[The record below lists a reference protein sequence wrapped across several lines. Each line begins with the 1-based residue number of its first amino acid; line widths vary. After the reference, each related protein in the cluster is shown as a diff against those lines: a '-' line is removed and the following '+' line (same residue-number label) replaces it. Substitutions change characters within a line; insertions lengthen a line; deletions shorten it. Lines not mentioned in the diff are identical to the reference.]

1 MTDLIVQ
8 SSTPLE
14 GQIESLNQWLH
25 QTPITSRP
33 LSPNARR
40 YIGVPEDSALQARI
54 EAAGMD
60 AAFVPQNR
68 RWNDLRLL
76 AMDMDSTL
84 ITIECID
91 ELADMAGVK
100 PHVAAITAAAM
111 RGELDFQESLR
122 QRVGFLRDLPVA
134 VLDEV
139 YDSRLQLSPGAQS
152 LLHDARSAGMTTL
165 LVSGGFTYFTQRLQ
179 QRLGLNET
187 RSNDLEIKDGRLTGK
202 IVGPIVD
209 GLAKAKAVRDVATRI
224 GADREAILV
233 IGDGANDLPMMQLAG
248 VSIAYRAKPAVQ
260 KAATHALNRAGLDGV
275 RHLFT

>member
-14 GQIESLNQWLH
+14 GQIESLDQWLL

-33 LSPNARR
+33 LSPHARR
-40 YIGVPEDSALQARI
+40 YIGVPEDPELRDRI

-68 RWNDLRLL
+68 RWSDLRLL

-100 PHVAAITAAAM
+100 PLVAAITEKAM

-122 QRVGFLRDLPVA
+122 QRVGYLRDLPVS
-134 VLDEV
+134 VLEEV
-139 YDSRLQLSPGAQS
+139 YTRKLTLSSGAQS

-165 LVSGGFTYFTQRLQ
+165 LVSGGFTFFTQRLQ
-179 QRLGLNET
+179 ERLGLNET
-187 RSNDLEIKDGRLTGK
+187 RANELEIKDGKLTGK

-209 GLAKAKAVRDVATRI
+209 GVAKANAVRDLAARI
-224 GADREAILV
+224 GASREAILV
-233 IGDGANDLPMMQLAG
+233 IGDGANDLPMMDLAG

-275 RHLFT
+275 RHLFA